1 MGWTTSIPPPS
12 LMFLTSSHRMKMLGT
27 KGSIPKEE
35 LQELAEMCENCSVRD
50 LQENVLSN
58 ASIFAEDRIFDA
70 TYFKTVT
77 DPDRYV
83 IFFSEGCCW

>member
-1 MGWTTSIPPPS
+1 
-12 LMFLTSSHRMKMLGT
+12 MFLTSSHRMKMLGT

-58 ASIFAEDRIFDA
+58 ASIFAEDRIFEA
-70 TYFKTVT
+70 TCFKTVT
-77 DPDRYV
+77 DPDRY
-83 IFFSEGCCW
+83 CR